1 MHTQRDTKEKPCE
14 CFFFPMQPV
23 YYTGRLM
30 GHFSLTALDKGEK
43 LPCLP
48 QVERTVGVTLIT
60 IKAAVILII
69 EVSIRKH

>member
-1 MHTQRDTKEKPCE
+1 M
-14 CFFFPMQPV
+14 FFIQPL

-43 LPCLP
+43 LPCRL
-48 QVERTVGVTLIT
+48 QVERTVGVTIIA

-69 EVSIRKH
+69 GYSIRKQ